1 MLNLVLI
8 LIYLLS
14 LKVLEELNL
23 IKKEKEVF
31 AARNQTQDKLLNSKV
46 TKLQDDLNTK
56 ETQIKLVSARIV
68 S

>member
-1 MLNLVLI
+1 M
-8 LIYLLS
+8 
-14 LKVLEELNL
+14 KVLEELNL